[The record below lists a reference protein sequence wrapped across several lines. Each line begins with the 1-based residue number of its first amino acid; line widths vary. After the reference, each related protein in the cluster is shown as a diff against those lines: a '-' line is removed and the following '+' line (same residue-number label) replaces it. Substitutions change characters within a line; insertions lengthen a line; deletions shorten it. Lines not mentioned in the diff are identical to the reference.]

1 MSIYEDLL
9 TLPGVDRRAAIG
21 WIIEAVEVQCQ
32 GHRTKE
38 DAAMVASML
47 TAVAILGAGEDPRE
61 LRAEGVIRAYILN
74 DLHVDPTNG
83 G

>member
-21 WIIEAVEVQCQ
+21 WIIEAVEVQSRVHQ
-32 GHRTKE
+32 KKE
-38 DAAMVASML
+38 DAVMVASML
-47 TAVAILGAGEDPRE
+47 TAVAILGAADDPRE
-61 LRAEGVIRAYILN
+61 ARVEGEMKAYILR